1 MGRRASPWGL
11 EPMPRMLVCQC
22 QKYRMYYV
30 TMGFG
35 YTRYRSPMMSHPV
48 RAKAPSAFARRYA

>member
-1 MGRRASPWGL
+1 
-11 EPMPRMLVCQC
+11 MLVCQC